1 MYQSEE
7 NEATRNNGRKKI
19 YPVSFFVH
27 KNLVD
32 QRELS
37 KIENEENRGR
47 KQKKKY
53 KNGRQEESTD
63 NVRGIIMC
71 T

>member
-47 KQKKKY
+47 KQKKK
-53 KNGRQEESTD
+53 KK
-63 NVRGIIMC
+63 
-71 T
+71 